1 MLNTKILRKRS
12 APNALRPA
20 LTALLLLCCRISGE
34 AQDLSG
40 LASLLRGA
48 SILAQDPGNTF
59 LGKVDNEFSSESI
72 FNEFGNYGSEFSSTS
87 IWNEFSNFGSE
98 FSSYSAFNEFTSTP
112 PMLVKNGKV
121 IGYLTRNKFLRGSL
135 SPNILRALKD
145 EY

>member
-1 MLNTKILRKRS
+1 MIAAQRLSKGFAKNPLILF
-12 APNALRPA
+12 LV
-20 LTALLLLCCRISGE
+20 LLLCCGGSFKSV

-48 SILAQDPGNTF
+48 SILAQDSENTF

-72 FNEFGNYGSEFSSTS
+72 FNEFGTYGSKFSSSS
-87 IWNEFSNFGSE
+87 IWNEFSSFGSE
-98 FSSYSAFNEFTSTP
+98 FSSYSAFSEFSSTP
-112 PMLVKNGKV
+112 PMLVKNGRV
-121 IGYLTRNKFLRGSL
+121 IGYLTQNKFLRGGI